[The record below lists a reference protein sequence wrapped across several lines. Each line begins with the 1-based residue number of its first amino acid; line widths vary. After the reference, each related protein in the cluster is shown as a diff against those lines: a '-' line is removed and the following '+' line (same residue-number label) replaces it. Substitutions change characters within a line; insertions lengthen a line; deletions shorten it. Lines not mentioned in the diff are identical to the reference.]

1 MGTYAVILAGG
12 SGTRLWPRSR
22 SSRPKHLL
30 SLVPGQRELLRE
42 TYDRIHPMVDRVLVV
57 TEAAQSE
64 AIHAILPELT
74 DEDLIAEPAARGT
87 TNALA
92 LAALTL
98 LKRDPDSVMVSVPA
112 DHLVRDVLKFQSTVS
127 RALEV
132 ATASDQLVTMG
143 LRPTYAATGLGY
155 ILAGAVLQTGSTT
168 AMRVARFVEKPDR
181 ETAETYLADG
191 RYYWNLALFCWRT
204 SAFISE
210 LERLAPLHHQG
221 VQAVVDLMT
230 DGHAEH
236 AAERYAELPN
246 QAVDYAVM
254 EKTDRLLLVPA
265 LFDWVDVGSWPEL
278 LAILP
283 HDPSGNSVAGRHL
296 LIDTESCLFD
306 VPGKLVAAI
315 GMRDVVVIDTPDALL
330 ICARDRAQD
339 VKQVVDGLRR
349 MQMAEYV

>member
-1 MGTYAVILAGG
+1 
-12 SGTRLWPRSR
+12 
-22 SSRPKHLL
+22 
-30 SLVPGQRELLRE
+30 
-42 TYDRIHPMVDRVLVV
+42 MVDRVLVV

-168 AMRVARFVEKPDR
+168 AMRVARFV
-181 ETAETYLADG
+181 
-191 RYYWNLALFCWRT
+191 
-204 SAFISE
+204 
-210 LERLAPLHHQG
+210 
-221 VQAVVDLMT
+221 
-230 DGHAEH
+230 
-236 AAERYAELPN
+236 
-246 QAVDYAVM
+246 
-254 EKTDRLLLVPA
+254 
-265 LFDWVDVGSWPEL
+265 
-278 LAILP
+278 
-283 HDPSGNSVAGRHL
+283 
-296 LIDTESCLFD
+296 
-306 VPGKLVAAI
+306 
-315 GMRDVVVIDTPDALL
+315 DTPDRADSRDLSRRRPLL
-330 ICARDRAQD
+330 LEPGPLLLAHERFHQRA
-339 VKQVVDGLRR
+339 
-349 MQMAEYV
+349 